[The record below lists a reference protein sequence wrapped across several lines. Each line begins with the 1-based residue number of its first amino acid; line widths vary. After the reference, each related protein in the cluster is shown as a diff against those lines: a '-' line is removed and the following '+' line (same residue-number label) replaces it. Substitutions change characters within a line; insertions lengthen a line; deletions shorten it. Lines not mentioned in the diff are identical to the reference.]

1 MRFRLHTAGN
11 PSAIKR
17 DPAATERVQSSPVRL
32 SILTW
37 ERLMVIL
44 LVAVGGLLVS
54 MTDDGTTGG
63 DPARQS
69 LRGHDA
75 LLERLVYAEDGR
87 TLISCGWDR
96 QVRFWDLAKD
106 QREWGREL
114 DSLPQNW
121 PILALAITDDGKNL
135 AAGGPGGFTIW
146 TRESM
151 DGTWKLTAE
160 HSGGSFRCLAA
171 SPDNRTL
178 AFGGSDG
185 VIRLWDV
192 QARKELFVLDPLAD
206 SLRTIEFSPSGLFI
220 AAAAFSGEFRV
231 WDLKSAAQPRAL
243 TGGPVSV
250 QSFAFAPDDRT
261 LAVAQLSERVTAL
274 GLWDLR
280 TGHRRLPPSEYMAG
294 NNSLAFSADGRVMA
308 SADQDLTIR
317 FWDTRTG
324 ELEETFHA
332 GVGWV
337 KTLAFSPD
345 GRQIAFGGGDGSIHF
360 RNLPLK
366 GRQQTQNH
374 SS

>member
-1 MRFRLHTAGN
+1 MRFRLHTTGY
-11 PSAIKR
+11 PSASKH
-17 DPAATERVQSSPVRL
+17 DADATERVQSYPVRL

-37 ERLMVIL
+37 ERLVVIL
-44 LVAVGGLLVS
+44 LVAVGGFLVS
-54 MTDDGTTGG
+54 MTDDGTTEG

-96 QVRFWDLAKD
+96 QVRFWDLAGD
-106 QREWGREL
+106 QRKWGREL
-114 DSLPQNW
+114 DRLPQNW

-151 DGTWKLTAE
+151 NRTWKLTEE

-171 SPDNRTL
+171 SPDNRTF

-192 QARKELFVLDPLAD
+192 QARQEMSVPDPLGD
-206 SLRTIEFSPSGLFI
+206 SIKTIEFSPSGSFL
-220 AAAAFSGEFRV
+220 AASAFSGEFRV

-243 TGGPVSV
+243 AVGPVSV
-250 QSFAFAPDDRT
+250 QSFAFAPDDRA
-261 LAVAQLSERVTAL
+261 LAVAQLSERATTL

-280 TGHRRLPPSEYMAG
+280 TGNRLLPPTEYMAG
-294 NNSLAFSADGRVMA
+294 NNTLAFSADGRVMA

-324 ELEETFHA
+324 ELEETFHD

-345 GRQIAFGGGDGSIHF
+345 GRQIAFGGNDGSIHF
-360 RNLPLK
+360 HNLTLK
-366 GRQQTQNH
+366 GQQPAQTH